1 MEALS
6 RIRVVLVEPTHP
18 GNVGAAARAMRT
30 MGLERLVLVAPRDF
44 PSEEAWA
51 RASGAEEVLERARV
65 VATLDEAL
73 AGCGLA
79 VGTSARPRSLAWP
92 ERAPRAAAA
101 EAVAA
106 AAAGTE
112 VAFVFGRERTGL
124 TNAELDRCQ
133 ALLTIPTVP
142 DFRSLNVAA
151 AVQVVAYELHLA
163 ASGAPPPRAPAEP
176 PATADELEAF
186 YGHLERVMVR
196 VGFLDPENPRRL
208 MRRMRRL
215 FARARPERTELNILR
230 GVLTAVERCCGG
242 RGPGR

>member
-18 GNVGAAARAMRT
+18 GNVGATARAMRT

-51 RASGAEEVLERARV
+51 RASGAEGVLERARV

-79 VGTSARPRSLAWP
+79 VGTSARRRSLPWP
-92 ERAPRAAAA
+92 EREPRAAAA

-133 ALLTIPTVP
+133 TLLTIPTVP

-151 AVQVVAYELHLA
+151 AVQIIAYEVLQAGGLEV
-163 ASGAPPPRAPAEP
+163 PAGEREP
-176 PATADELEAF
+176 PATADDMERF
-186 YGHLERVMVR
+186 YQHLYETLVATA
-196 VGFLDPENPRRL
+196 FLDPDNPRKV
-208 MRRMRRL
+208 MRRL
-215 FARARPERTELNILR
+215 RRLFNRARPDRIELNILR
-230 GVLTAVERCCGG
+230 GILTAVQTRI
-242 RGPGR
+242 RGS